1 MCILS
6 RQKSADSAASR
17 QAVSPAATPEQLRQS
32 HNAAASASEQLRQ
45 SHSAAAS
52 AGADSAEPE
61 GSNSHQGIK
70 PRATEIKQFKM
81 CSSLSKRQCSLANTC
96 TVNDM

>member
-6 RQKSADSAASR
+6 RQKSADSAAS